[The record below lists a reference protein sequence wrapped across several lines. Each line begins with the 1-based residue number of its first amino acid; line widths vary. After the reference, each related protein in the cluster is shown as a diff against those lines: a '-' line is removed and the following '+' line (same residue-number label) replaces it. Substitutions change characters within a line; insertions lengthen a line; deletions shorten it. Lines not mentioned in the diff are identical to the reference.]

1 AIFPAAFALGLGPM
15 VSGKES
21 IGLTFCV
28 LPKVFEQMPIGWF
41 FGGLFFIL
49 LAFGA
54 LSSAISIQEPSIAW
68 LKDEVGWSRKKGAL
82 ITGII
87 LWLMGI
93 PFILNG
99 FLAGGLGKKLALL
112 GKMDIVIGQLAL
124 PAFGFLSIIAVGWF
138 MGKKGYEEIN
148 KGARH
153 KIGRW
158 IMPWL
163 RWVVPIF
170 ISLLFFLTLIR
181 VLQDLGKIPR
191 ILR

>member
-1 AIFPAAFALGLGPM
+1 
-15 VSGKES
+15 
-21 IGLTFCV
+21 
-28 LPKVFEQMPIGWF
+28 
-41 FGGLFFIL
+41 
-49 LAFGA
+49 
-54 LSSAISIQEPSIAW
+54 
-68 LKDEVGWSRKKGAL
+68 
-82 ITGII
+82 
-87 LWLMGI
+87 MGI

-191 ILR
+191 ILPTAPIAEFSPIGITPSTVVMIVLICGMIWGGFIFMTARVVMVEKEKKRLREAR